1 MGAGDF
7 VAASG
12 LDGVVVP
19 VCVIDLQLH
28 EFHFRMGVQ
37 KLLQFVRRGMEREAD
52 MLENAFRFLG
62 LNPVPKAEIIEEMGA
77 VFA

>member
-1 MGAGDF
+1 
-7 VAASG
+7 
-12 LDGVVVP
+12 
-19 VCVIDLQLH
+19 
-28 EFHFRMGVQ
+28 MGVQ

-52 MLENAFRFLG
+52 MLENAFRFLC